1 MLHQGLFVV
10 FEGIDGSGT
19 TTQSGRLVDELRERG
34 CDVLHTRE
42 PGGTLLGE
50 KIRDLV
56 LNPDYGSVDP
66 VAELLLY
73 GASRRQHVQELIE
86 PALLAGK
93 HVICD
98 RYAAS
103 TIAYQGAGRGL
114 DSTAINAVNELAM
127 GGRDADVTIVL
138 DLSVDEAL
146 GRRRDRGEG
155 EDRLEMSGRRLQE
168 LAREA
173 YRQFVATEPWRHVLI
188 DAGGGEDTVFEAVKQ
203 TLIDRWPSLQ
213 LQLDDAAGRE

>member
-1 MLHQGLFVV
+1 MKQGLFVV

-19 TTQSGRLVDELRERG
+19 TTQSGRLVDALRERG
-34 CDVLHTRE
+34 CDVLQTRE

-73 GASRRQHVQELIE
+73 GASRRQHVQALIE
-86 PALLAGK
+86 PALSAGK

-103 TIAYQGAGRGL
+103 TVAYQGAGRGL

-146 GRRRDRGEG
+146 RRRRNRGES
-155 EDRLEMSGRRLQE
+155 EDRLEMSGQRLQG

-173 YRQFVATEPWRHVLI
+173 YRQFAATEPERRVVI
-188 DAGGGEDTVFEAVKQ
+188 DATGGEDTVFEAVKQ